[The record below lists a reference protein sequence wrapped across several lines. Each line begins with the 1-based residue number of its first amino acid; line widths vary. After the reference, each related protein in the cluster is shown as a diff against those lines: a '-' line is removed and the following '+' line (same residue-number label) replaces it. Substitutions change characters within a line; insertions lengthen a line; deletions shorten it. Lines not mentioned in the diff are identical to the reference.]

1 MFQFNVC
8 QYTSHAA
15 RKRLQDNTKEVKNLK
30 TEEVKR
36 RRGRVYGRQE
46 EKEEKMDEE
55 EAADKGKGV
64 RPLLQIEIS
73 RNAFSL

>member
-1 MFQFNVC
+1 MYASIPLMQQEKDSRITQKKF
-8 QYTSHAA
+8 
-15 RKRLQDNTKEVKNLK
+15 KNLK